1 VDGCRKEKTES
12 LFKFQQFEV
21 ASALLASSQS
31 YHNIMISLR

>member
-1 VDGCRKEKTES
+1 MDGCRKEKTES

-21 ASALLASSQS
+21 ASALASSQS